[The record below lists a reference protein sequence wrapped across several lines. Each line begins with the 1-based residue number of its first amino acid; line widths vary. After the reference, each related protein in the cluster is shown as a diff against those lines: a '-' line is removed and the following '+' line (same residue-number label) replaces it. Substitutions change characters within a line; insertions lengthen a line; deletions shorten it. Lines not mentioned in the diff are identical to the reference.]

1 MIAGYRILSAGQS
14 GRYTVLLGFCH
25 ESAKKKDQCELQRSF
40 LLCVCLFGDA
50 MPLCWKLVRF
60 FELNPSRDVNAF
72 QMRGFLDYVQGISTL
87 LKILEEFSTFLK
99 MFKEFQPFKT
109 YRKSPRSLGSESD
122 NSSLVRSGFKASS
135 HSAMVFSA
143 LLFLVSGGFP
153 RFQRFLQRSS

>member
-87 LKILEEFSTFLK
+87 LRRARLKYQYILRNFNAFLRNRILSK
-99 MFKEFQPFKT
+99 G
-109 YRKSPRSLGSESD
+109 L
-122 NSSLVRSGFKASS
+122 
-135 HSAMVFSA
+135 
-143 LLFLVSGGFP
+143 
-153 RFQRFLQRSS
+153 